1 MKISNG
7 GKILYVIYLQTSD
20 MLGIQFGKRHTQTI
34 NFHLLGPG
42 IVVKDLC
49 TMHRVRILPLLI
61 KKISML
67 YKCFSKD
74 VLNAIALNQRSRH
87 LHIIFFVVNV
97 VHPS

>member
-1 MKISNG
+1 MRRNKRKTSGAQAAAVAAIC
-7 GKILYVIYLQTSD
+7 ILFVMTA
-20 MLGIQFGKRHTQTI
+20 
-34 NFHLLGPG
+34 LLG
-42 IVVKDLC
+42 
-49 TMHRVRILPLLI
+49 
-61 KKISML
+61 L